1 LDICQAL
8 PQQTVSQVLGLPV
21 TKMSSGSAGGTLLG
35 ECDYVV
41 APAPSPST
49 TTALANLPTVT
60 RVYVS
65 GRSNDEYATLVK
77 EYAAGAGTL
86 QLTDKTIPEVFSPTA
101 GLLVKVPGSDYF
113 LQIAVENSAHDFL
126 QDPAEKLARYFIAG
140 E

>member
-1 LDICQAL
+1 M
-8 PQQTVSQVLGLPV
+8 PV

-41 APAPSPST
+41 APAPST
-49 TTALANLPTVT
+49 TTAANLPAVN

-77 EYAAGAGTL
+77 QYTAGNGTL
-86 QLTDKTIPEVFSPTA
+86 QLSDKAIPEAFSPTA